1 MKKDMFEFIKK
12 ETPNLKE
19 VLTIK
24 LNDEDTDNGFIGEYY
39 IINCSLN
46 TVIIDY
52 PATSTTSIEKICH
65 VNKIE
70 FDNWKENK
78 KAIKWI

>member
-1 MKKDMFEFIKK
+1 MKKEIFEFIKK

-19 VLTIK
+19 VLTFK
-24 LNDEDTDNGFIGEYY
+24 LNDYDSDDGFIGEYY
-39 IINCSLN
+39 IVNCLLD
-46 TVIIDY
+46 TVIIDF
-52 PATSTTSIEKICH
+52 PATSTTTVEKTCM

-70 FDNWKENK
+70 FNNWVINK